1 MNFKIH
7 RGTHEIGGSCVE
19 IWADTTRIVLDF
31 GLPLVNPDKTPFDA
45 RALEKATQQELIA
58 QGVLPDIPGLFEPG
72 GNSALILS
80 HAHADHYGLMNHL
93 HPDCPVYLGQAT
105 QKIIEISAIFQS
117 KTWAVTKPH
126 HFESGKSFLIGDIE
140 ITPYLMDHSAFDAY
154 AFMIKSGGRSLF
166 YSGDFRLHGRK
177 AGVFDWFSRNVKPCV
192 DYLLLEGTSVGHGD
206 KSHRSEGEVETE
218 FVTCF
223 KETQGINLVYTSGQ
237 NIDRL
242 VSIYRA
248 CLQTGKTL
256 AIDFYAANLLK
267 DLASFGAKIPYPS
280 PDYPEIRVFFPYRL
294 SRMITQKGQTDLL
307 YRFKTFKI
315 TKDEIS
321 AKAAE
326 IVMLVR
332 PSMQIDLDK
341 IPNLAGGSFIY
352 SMWTGY
358 KADEK
363 TRTFIEN
370 LKEKGLTSR
379 DIHTSGHADHEALQ
393 RMITVLKPKKLVPI
407 HTFGADQYQA
417 QFTDVEVLCLQ
428 DRQVVNMEVEIPRR
442 LAALPSD

>member
-1 MNFKIH
+1 MLFKIH

-19 IWADTTRIVLDF
+19 IWTDTTRIVVDF

-45 RALEKATQQELIA
+45 RALEKATSQDLIA
-58 QGVLPDIPGLFEPG
+58 QGILPDIPGLFEPG

-93 HPDCPVYLGQAT
+93 HPDCPVYLGRAT
-105 QKIIEISAIFQS
+105 QKIIEISAIFQN

-140 ITPYLMDHSAFDAY
+140 VTPYLMDHSAFDAY

-177 AGVFDWFSRNVKPCV
+177 SGVFEWFCRNVQPGV

-206 KSHRSEGEVETE
+206 KSHRSERDVETE
-218 FVTCF
+218 YITCF

-256 AIDFYAANLLK
+256 AIDFYIAHVLRKLA
-267 DLASFGAKIPYPS
+267 DLGAKIPYPS
-280 PDYPEIRVFFPYRL
+280 PDYPLIKVFFPYRL
-294 SRMITQKGQTDLL
+294 SQMICKAGRIDLL
-307 YRFKTFKI
+307 HRYRGYKI
-315 TKDEIS
+315 TKEEINDR
-321 AKAAE
+321 AGN

-332 PSMQIDLDK
+332 PSMQSDLDR
-341 IPNLAGGSFIY
+341 ITNLAGGSFIY

-393 RMITVLKPKKLVPI
+393 RMIDVLKPKMLVPI

-428 DRQVVNMEVEIPRR
+428 DRQVVNMGVEICRPIGDE
-442 LAALPSD
+442 LI